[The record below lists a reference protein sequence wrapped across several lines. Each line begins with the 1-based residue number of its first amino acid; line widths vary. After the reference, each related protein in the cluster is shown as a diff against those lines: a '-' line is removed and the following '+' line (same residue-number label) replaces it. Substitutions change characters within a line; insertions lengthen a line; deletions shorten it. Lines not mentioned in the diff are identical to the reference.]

1 MLFNEGYMHKRL
13 KIRSLI
19 LVALIVAS
27 FFTITFLP
35 ATTLAVDSKKS
46 PNENARALAYFYTLR
61 RCMTETFR
69 VSAQLTDEQINN
81 FGWLNGHRLPLG
93 AQFITNDGDWDGNVN
108 CDGGGT
114 HGNWRQDA
122 VKALGYAN
130 NRDLLCNVMN
140 PYQSV
145 SPELDGER
153 SAVETL
159 YKECSSGQGSLDVQ
173 SLVNAKKASTSLGSL
188 TTMFNQSVGQQFFAD
203 TEPISSKDVEIPL
216 QELFYTT
223 FEKFCQPTS
232 YNGGTIGS
240 DLRKESIKKFDS
252 DLKTYKPVDVLVKAD
267 RINKTTDVIA
277 HNVLPSGE
285 PNKTL
290 ESSTMSCRQI
300 IDKTNS
306 YADKAQAVYDAL
318 PREVRDGMA
327 QTINTPP
334 PGGRDDGD
342 GSKTSCAVEGV
353 GWIVCPVSNFLAG
366 ITDGLFNVLT
376 LLLLTSPMGTDNPTY
391 KAWEV
396 MRNIANVLFVIAF
409 LIIIFSQI
417 TNVGVTNYGIKKLL
431 PRIIVAAILVN
442 VSYFI
447 CAIAVDLS
455 NIIGKSL
462 QDLLSNLSGAVSGSS
477 TTGNNLNVWGDITAW
492 VLAGGA
498 TGLAVT
504 GAVLSIGA
512 AGGILPA
519 LALLLPLLVTTLFA
533 VLTVILV
540 LAARQALIII
550 LIAVAPLAF
559 VAYLLPNTEDWFTKW
574 RKLFM
579 TMLLLFPIISFIF
592 GGSQLAATIIRN
604 GTDNPL
610 IYLLSLAVQVV
621 PFFLVPII
629 MKFSGGL
636 LNRFGGIVNNPNK
649 GPFDRL
655 KKSAQGFGERQ
666 RNAGRARQLQ
676 RYAETGR
683 GGAVTRWQLR
693 RKAEQS
699 GVENVLKRAEA
710 GYVAEQI
717 KTDEAFRNVV
727 AGGNAFNAASQ
738 GAKQTA
744 LAGAVSAL
752 DKIKG
757 EEVSAAKI
765 LIEDARLDSAQRQTL
780 ATTGSIEVDGK
791 VYTGAAMQKAA
802 IEEQMVKGSYNE
814 KMAIIEN
821 SGTDRLKAFSQ
832 TIASGARAMAAQ
844 NPGLGGKTLGLIEDG
859 KITNGQ
865 DIRNAMF
872 SALQEGKFTAAS
884 IADMHDNARD
894 LLISVAAES
903 TDPTHHAALK
913 SAVEKIYSTPEL
925 SAKVTGNETAVSQLE
940 QLRDSGQIAGQ
951 GTFDIPR
958 S

>member
-1 MLFNEGYMHKRL
+1 MAIGARIGRIKPENNLALTMRARLFFLAAILLGSFLQTIYIAPNAQAKTYGEMTPSEDAASYTYYTVLGACVQRSMYGDINL
-13 KIRSLI
+13 KVGDNGNTSPSLGDDDNGAWFDPNAAWGI
-19 LVALIVAS
+19 TFTNGHHECDALIKDALQLWGWGS
-27 FFTITFLP
+27 DYQQFLRDIGYTYQAGNNP
-35 ATTLAVDSKKS
+35 PRWHGPGDAGNGDTRRQRFESAVQSKVYNQNFPDKPPIS
-46 PNENARALAYFYTLR
+46 GAAWYEIAY
-61 RCMTETFR
+61 
-69 VSAQLTDEQINN
+69 NN
-81 FGWLNGHRLPLG
+81 FFASCSAKDLG
-93 AQFITNDGDWDGNVN
+93 LYDKLQSDTKSRVDNRTKEGTTQYTSYFIYNKDTKAAENHGFSYTPPESDSISIYGYRGYNTNDGEQLSCAD
-108 CDGGGT
+108 
-114 HGNWRQDA
+114 
-122 VKALGYAN
+122 LG
-130 NRDLLCNVMN
+130 RRM
-140 PYQSV
+140 
-145 SPELDGER
+145 
-153 SAVETL
+153 
-159 YKECSSGQGSLDVQ
+159 
-173 SLVNAKKASTSLGSL
+173 
-188 TTMFNQSVGQQFFAD
+188 
-203 TEPISSKDVEIPL
+203 
-216 QELFYTT
+216 
-223 FEKFCQPTS
+223 
-232 YNGGTIGS
+232 S
-240 DLRKESIKKFDS
+240 D
-252 DLKTYKPVDVLVKAD
+252 
-267 RINKTTDVIA
+267 
-277 HNVLPSGE
+277 
-285 PNKTL
+285 
-290 ESSTMSCRQI
+290 
-300 IDKTNS
+300 
-306 YADKAQAVYDAL
+306 
-318 PREVRDGMA
+318 
-327 QTINTPP
+327 NTPAMALYVRKNP
-334 PGGRDDGD
+334 NYVPSTGNTSQSKLCETNPNDPSCGD
-342 GSKTSCAVEGV
+342 SQTTCAVEGV
-353 GWIVCPVSNFLAG
+353 GWIVCPVSNFLAD

-376 LLLLTSPMGTDNPTY
+376 LLLSTSPMGTDNPTY

-396 MRNIANVLFVIAF
+396 MRNIANVVFVIVF

-455 NIIGKSL
+455 NIIGKSV
-462 QDLLSNLSGAVSGSS
+462 QDLLSNLSTAVSGSS
-477 TTGNNLNVWGDITAW
+477 TTGNNLNIWGDITGW

-498 TGLAVT
+498 AGLTVT
-504 GAVLSIGA
+504 GAVLSISA

-550 LIAVAPLAF
+550 LIAIAPLAF

-579 TMLLLFPIISFIF
+579 TLLLLFPIISFIF

-629 MKFSGGL
+629 MKFSGGV

-649 GPFDRL
+649 GPFDKL
-655 KKSAQGFGERQ
+655 KKSAQSFGDTQ

-676 RYAETGR
+676 RYADTGR

-693 RKAEQS
+693 RKAEHS

-717 KTDEAFRNVV
+717 KSDEAFRNVV
-727 AGGNAFNAASQ
+727 AGGNALNAASPAAQ
-738 GAKQTA
+738 QAA
-744 LAGAVSAL
+744 RAGAVSAL
-752 DKIKG
+752 DKIRG

-765 LIEDARLDSAQRQTL
+765 LIEDARLDSTQRQTL
-780 ATTGSIEVDGK
+780 ATTGSVEVNGM

-814 KMAIIEN
+814 KMAIIES
-821 SGTDRLKAFSQ
+821 SGTERMKAFSQ

-844 NPGLGGKTLGLIEDG
+844 NPGLGGKTLGMIEDG
-859 KITNGQ
+859 KITNSE

-884 IADMHDNARD
+884 IADMHDNARE
-894 LLISVAAES
+894 LLISVASES
-903 TDPTHHAALK
+903 TDPTHHAALTA
-913 SAVEKIYSTPEL
+913 AVDKIYSTPEL
-925 SAKVTGNETAVSQLE
+925 SAKVAGNEKAMGQLA
-940 QLRDSGQIAGQ
+940 QLRTSGQVAGQ

-958 S
+958 A